1 MTTQV
6 FSSKGNKLTSSVKL
20 PKEIFG
26 VEIKNH
32 QLLKDVYVANLANK
46 RPPLAKTLSRGEV
59 RGGGAKPWRQKG
71 TGRARV
77 GSTRNP
83 IWRGG
88 GVVFGP
94 KGAEN
99 YSKKVNVRAKR
110 RALSQAL
117 TLADK
122 ANKII
127 VLESFDTTGKTKDT
141 IKLMDKVGA
150 KRKVLLVLDA
160 VDKTKKL
167 ATNNLSDVCLK
178 CARQLSVNDVLD
190 ADTLILTKGSI
201 ELIEA
206 WLGR

>member
-1 MTTQV
+1 MTTKV

-94 KGAEN
+94 KGTEN

-150 KRKVLLVLDA
+150 KRKVLLVLDT

-167 ATNNLSDVCLK
+167 ATNNLSDVSLK

-201 ELIEA
+201 KLIEA

>member
-94 KGAEN
+94 KGADN

-150 KRKVLLVLDA
+150 KRKVWLVLDA